1 MITIKTSVI
10 LNKMIPLFKSH
21 YSLGRSILTLE
32 NKEEADD
39 YPDSIIQIAKQNNLK
54 EIFLV
59 EDNMSSFLEAYTNA
73 KLNNIKLNYGLRV
86 SITESINDKND
97 ESRQKTSK
105 IIIFFR
111 NKKGHELLT
120 KLFSIA
126 AKSGFYYEPRL
137 DYETLSKNWTDDLIL
152 AIPFYDSFIFNN
164 TLRNSICIPQFNFT
178 KPIVFIEDNDLP
190 FDIIVKNKMEKYAKE
205 NNLELYKVKSIYY
218 NKRKDFKTY
227 LTFRCI
233 NNRSIL
239 NKPELEHMSSN
250 EFSFE
255 SYLGTK

>member
-1 MITIKTSVI
+1 
-10 LNKMIPLFKSH
+10 MIPLFKSH

-32 NKEEADD
+32 DKIEADD
-39 YPDSIIQIAKQNNLK
+39 YPDSIIQIAKENKMK
-54 EIFLV
+54 EICLV
-59 EDNMSSFLEAYTNA
+59 EDNMSSFLEAYTNT
-73 KLNNIKLNYGLRV
+73 KLHNIKLNYGLRV
-86 SITESINDKND
+86 SVTESINDKSE

-105 IIIFFR
+105 IIIFFK
-111 NKKGHELLT
+111 NKNGHELLT

-126 AKSGFYYEPRL
+126 AKAGFYYEPRL
-137 DYETLSKNWTDDLIL
+137 DYETLSKNWTEDLIL

-190 FDIIVKNKMEKYAKE
+190 FDLLVKDKMKNFAKE
-205 NNLELYKVKSIYY
+205 NNLELYEAKSIYY

-255 SYLGTK
+255 SWKEKNK

>member
-1 MITIKTSVI
+1 
-10 LNKMIPLFKSH
+10 MIPLFKSH

-32 NKEEADD
+32 NKDEPDD
-39 YPDSIIQIAKQNNLK
+39 YPDSIIQIAKNNKLN
-54 EIFLV
+54 EITLV
-59 EDNMSSFLEAYTNA
+59 EDNMSSFLEAYTNT

-86 SITESINDKND
+86 SITESINDKTE
-97 ESRQKTSK
+97 ESRQKNSK
-105 IIIFFR
+105 IIIFFK

-137 DYETLSKNWTDDLIL
+137 DYEILNKNWTEDLIL

-164 TLRNSICIPQFNFT
+164 TLRNCICIPQFNFT
-178 KPIVFIEDNDLP
+178 KPIIFIEDNDLP
-190 FDIIVKNKMEKYAKE
+190 FDSIVKDKIKNFAKE
-205 NNLELYKVKSIYY
+205 NNLELYKAKSIYY
-218 NKRKDFKTY
+218 NKRNDFKTY

-239 NKPELEHMSSN
+239 NKPDLEHMSSN

-255 SYLGTK
+255 SYLGAK